1 MNSLTFNFQIQA
13 LIVRANGISGPFKYS
28 LVGEYLTV
36 YVLSLNKTL
45 GCFPS
50 IKKYF
55 STGLFANTK
64 LHTTRATPTPLNL
77 FLMCLKDKPCFDF
90 VQVCLLSNPQPLT
103 VLPKRLRAHAHA
115 RLARG
120 LTTPTVRWGTRQWR
134 HRPACDGKSS
144 ERWWVSPKPIKISQF
159 RVVASTGK

>member
-1 MNSLTFNFQIQA
+1 MKLKYYNYLSNINSLTFNFEIQA

-55 STGLFANTK
+55 STGLFINTK
-64 LHTTRATPTPLNL
+64 LHTSRTTPTPLNL
-77 FLMCLKDKPCFDF
+77 FLMCPTDKTCFDF

-103 VLPKRLRAHAHA
+103 VFPKGCARTLTRDWRGARPRPPSAEAPASDVSDPPVMGSRASAGEFLPN
-115 RLARG
+115 
-120 LTTPTVRWGTRQWR
+120 Q
-134 HRPACDGKSS
+134 
-144 ERWWVSPKPIKISQF
+144 
-159 RVVASTGK
+159 

>member
-1 MNSLTFNFQIQA
+1 MKLKYYNYLSNINSLTFNFEIQA

-55 STGLFANTK
+55 STGLFTNTK
-64 LHTTRATPTPLNL
+64 VTYYKNDPDASQPFLN
-77 FLMCLKDKPCFDF
+77 
-90 VQVCLLSNPQPLT
+90 
-103 VLPKRLRAHAHA
+103 
-115 RLARG
+115 
-120 LTTPTVRWGTRQWR
+120 
-134 HRPACDGKSS
+134 
-144 ERWWVSPKPIKISQF
+144 VSYGQNVF
-159 RVVASTGK
+159 